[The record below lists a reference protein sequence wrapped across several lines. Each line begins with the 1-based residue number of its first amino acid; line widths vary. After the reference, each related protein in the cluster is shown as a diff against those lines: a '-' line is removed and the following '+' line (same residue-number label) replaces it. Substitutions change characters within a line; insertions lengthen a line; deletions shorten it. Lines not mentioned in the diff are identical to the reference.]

1 MSFIDFD
8 KLTIIFPSGGQ
19 TSFQFP
25 LMVQT
30 NESKQMQKCW
40 L

>member
-1 MSFIDFD
+1 MSFIDFN

-25 LMVQT
+25 LTVQT
-30 NESKQMQKCW
+30 NESKQKQMCW